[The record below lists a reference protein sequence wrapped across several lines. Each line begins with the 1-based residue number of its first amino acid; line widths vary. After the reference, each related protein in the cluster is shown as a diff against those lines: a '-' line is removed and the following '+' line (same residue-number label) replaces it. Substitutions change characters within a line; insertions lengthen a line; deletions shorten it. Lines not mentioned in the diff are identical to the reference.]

1 MDSVGNTIPSKVY
14 EFIGPYNGQFF
25 PVRNRTFSGAI
36 NTSGKE
42 IISCTY
48 DSILQQHNENVVV
61 KFHGQYGIISQR
73 ETWIVSP
80 RSPKLRLVA
89 EDRFLEFTPKTT
101 YLKSFDSNII
111 YFSENK
117 LEVRGN
123 HLLEYL
129 PSGTIWVI
137 SMNGTI
143 IDRKIQPD
151 LVEKI
156 YPESEG
162 LRGIKKNG
170 QYGFIDSQGRLRIA
184 NRYDDIQPFSEQL
197 AAMKI
202 RGRWG
207 FIGHDDRIAIQPV
220 YDEVS
225 DFKNGFAVVKVK
237 GLQGVIDKTG
247 KQILQPRYESVA
259 ILPHGNIIIQQNKLL
274 GLADSHGKILINPK
288 YHKLKDLNNGYIIVE
303 RDGKYGSITLQGI
316 STIPL
321 IYDFLSYDN
330 ANATF
335 LGMVKSEWTNT
346 VVN

>member
-1 MDSVGNTIPSKVY
+1 VY
-14 EFIGPYNGQFF
+14 DQILPFNGQFF
-25 PVRNRTFSGAI
+25 PVINRNFWGAI
-36 NTSGKE
+36 DPSGKE

-48 DSILQQHNENVVV
+48 DSILQQQNENMVV
-61 KFHGQYGIISQR
+61 KFHGEYGIINQR
-73 ETWIVSP
+73 ETWVVPP
-80 RSPKLRLVA
+80 RSNKLRLVA
-89 EDRFLEFTPKTT
+89 EDRFLEFAPKTT
-101 YLKSFDSNII
+101 YLKSFDNSII

-117 LEVRGN
+117 LEIRGN

-129 PSGTIWVI
+129 SSGTIWEI
-137 SMNGTI
+137 GMNGVI
-143 IDRKIQPD
+143 ADRKIYPD

-207 FIGHDDRIAIQPV
+207 FIGHDDRIAIQPA
-220 YDEVS
+220 YDKVS
-225 DFKNGFAVVKVK
+225 DFKNGFAIINLK

-247 KQILQPRYESVA
+247 KQILQPRYESVS
-259 ILPHGNIIIQQNKLL
+259 ILPHGNIIIRQNELL
-274 GLADSHGKILINPK
+274 GLADAQGKTLINPK
-288 YHKLKDLNNGYIIVE
+288 YHKLKDLNNGYIIVA
-303 RDGKYGSITLQGI
+303 RDGKYGAITVQGV

-321 IYDFLSYDN
+321 VYDYLSYDGSN
-330 ANATF
+330 NIFFA
-335 LGMVKSEWTNT
+335 LVKSEWTQ
-346 VVN
+346 VKF